1 MGEGESFDAECDS
14 DSSDDPLRED
24 DAVRIDIPTGLAT
37 VIGGVPAQGSSD
49 AARVMVDEL
58 PKLPSAPAI
67 HLDADHLD
75 VDSLDR
81 DEAVGLAG
89 FLADF
94 AGHLEPVILS
104 LTGPI
109 TLDLDLQARGLD
121 AEEAARAAVRAVED
135 IAVWVLDQARS
146 VVPDAPLL
154 LFLEEP
160 GLRNSMHPT
169 FPMTPPEIE
178 QVMTEV
184 VTSVGG
190 EAPVGVQVD
199 GRVDFA
205 MLLRTGISA
214 LAAPVTARLETAA
227 AELGKFLEAGGVIA
241 WGAVPTDEPLGLSTE
256 RLWRRLSALW
266 CELTRVGADPMLLRE
281 RSIITPAGDLGAF
294 GFSQAE
300 RVISLSKELAS
311 RVLNQTLGLRM
322 SVGA

>member
-1 MGEGESFDAECDS
+1 VGEHKSSGGGDETKRS
-14 DSSDDPLRED
+14 DELPRED
-24 DAVRIDIPTGLAT
+24 GAVRFDIPTGLAT
-37 VIGGVPAQGSSD
+37 VIGGVPSVLPAD

-67 HLDADHLD
+67 HLDAEHLD
-75 VDSLDR
+75 VDTLDR

-89 FLADF
+89 FFADF
-94 AGHLEPVILS
+94 AGTVEPIILS

-109 TLDLDLQARGLD
+109 TLDLDLQAHGASAD
-121 AEEAARAAVRAVED
+121 EAAKAAVRAVED
-135 IAVWVLDQARS
+135 IAQWVLDQARS
-146 VVPDAPLL
+146 VVPEAPLL
-154 LFLEEP
+154 LFLDEP

-169 FPMTPPEIE
+169 FPMSPPEIE
-178 QVMTEV
+178 TVITEV
-184 VTSVGG
+184 VSTVG
-190 EAPVGVQVD
+190 ESAPVGVQVD
-199 GRVDFA
+199 ARADFA
-205 MLLRTGISA
+205 MLLRTGVSA

-227 AELGKFLEAGGVIA
+227 VELARFLEAGGVIA

-311 RVLNQTLGLRM
+311 RVLHQTLGLRM